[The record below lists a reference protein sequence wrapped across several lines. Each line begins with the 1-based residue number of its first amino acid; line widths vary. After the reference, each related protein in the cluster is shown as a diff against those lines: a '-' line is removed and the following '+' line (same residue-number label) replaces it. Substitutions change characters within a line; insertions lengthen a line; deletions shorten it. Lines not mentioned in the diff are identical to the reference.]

1 MKKMNRLNLVLGFG
15 LISSFSFGQEPM
27 KTKSA
32 EPVQR
37 KEMKVEAAPAEK
49 QRETLKTEEPAQMKA
64 AEPATNSKVFNSTP
78 VKREE
83 LQRPQRIQNA
93 EGTEK
98 KIEAPKKD

>member
-15 LISSFSFGQEPM
+15 LISSFSFGQEQM

-49 QRETLKTEEPAQMKA
+49 QRETLKAAEPAEMKA
-64 AEPATNSKVFNSTP
+64 AEPATNSKVINSTP

-83 LQRPQRIQNA
+83 LQRPQRIQA
-93 EGTEK
+93 VEGTEK
-98 KIEAPKKD
+98 KVEAPKKD